1 MMTIAMGS
9 FRDNENRLL
18 VLIPAYNEQA
28 AIGRIVR
35 AVRDTL
41 PRSDIV
47 VIDDGSTDETAARA
61 YATGAQVVRHPF
73 NLGIGGAVQTGL
85 KFAQQGGYDV
95 VLRLDGDGQHDP
107 DELGTLLDGL
117 HTSGVDAVF
126 GSRFLTDDCP
136 MEIPLSRRLGIRFF
150 AWLVSCLTRT
160 GATDTTSGF
169 CALNGRAVEML
180 VAYMP
185 QDYPEVESR
194 IILHKAGLTTLEL
207 PANMVMRRSGVS
219 SIDRWRSI
227 YYAFKVSVAVLIAA
241 VKDTPLPR
249 TGRERVKEGH
259 RADSDRAANDSRHFQ
274 PSLARGDGAV
284 DP

>member
-1 MMTIAMGS
+1 MDIAMDG
-9 FRDNENRLL
+9 FQQDAERLL

-28 AIGRIVR
+28 AIGHIVR
-35 AVRDTL
+35 TVRATV
-41 PRSDIV
+41 PRADVV
-47 VIDDGSTDETAARA
+47 VIDDGSTDETSAQARA
-61 YATGAQVVRHPF
+61 AGAQVVQHPF

-85 KFAQQGGYDV
+85 KFAQRGGYDV

-107 DELGTLLDGL
+107 ADIMPLLDAL
-117 HTSGVDAVF
+117 QERDVDAVF
-126 GSRFLTDDCP
+126 GSRFLTDDCT

-150 AWLVSCLTRT
+150 AWLVSRLTRT

-169 CALNGRAVEML
+169 CALNSRSVDML

-207 PANMVMRRSGVS
+207 PANIVMRRTGVS
-219 SIDRWRSI
+219 SIDSWRSI
-227 YYAFKVSVAVLIAA
+227 YYAFKVSVAVMIAA
-241 VKDTPLPR
+241 VKDTPPPR
-249 TGRERVKEGH
+249 NGSECVKEGR
-259 RADSDRAANDSRHFQ
+259 RANTDRTANHSRHFQ

>member
-1 MMTIAMGS
+1 MTIAMDS
-9 FRDNENRLL
+9 FHDNEKRLL

-41 PRSDIV
+41 PQSAVV
-47 VIDDGSTDETAARA
+47 VIDDGSTDETAACA
-61 YATGAQVVRHPF
+61 HAAGAQVVQHPF

-107 DELGTLLDGL
+107 ADIVPLLNALQKQDA
-117 HTSGVDAVF
+117 DAVF
-126 GSRFLTDDCP
+126 GSRFLTGNCA

-150 AWLVSCLTRT
+150 AWLVSRLTRT

-169 CALNGRAVEML
+169 CALNRHAVDVL

-207 PANMVMRRSGVS
+207 PANMVMRRTGVS
-219 SIDRWRSI
+219 SIDSWRSI
-227 YYAFKVSVAVLIAA
+227 YYAFKVSVAVVIAA
-241 VKDTPLPR
+241 VKDTPPPR
-249 TGRERVKEGH
+249 SASECVKEVR
-259 RADSDRAANDSRHFQ
+259 RADSDGAANHSRHFQ
-274 PSLARGDGAV
+274 PSLARGDSTI